1 MQSRIGKIKTVLKIV
16 FAASIIWWL
25 LENEKLDFSLI
36 TQSIERGHFWIV
48 LGLIAIQ
55 GILATVRWR
64 ALLEIYSKH
73 KLGLFSIIKISWI
86 GLFFNNFLPGAVT
99 GDFIKL
105 IYIRDLDKSLS
116 KTYLVTS
123 VLMDRIFGLV
133 GLLCIMGV
141 ASLLYYGEITSITP
155 QVKKLV
161 HFNLFLFTGAIFFL
175 AGLFAPARWQEKL
188 SQLAGQIPLVGKT
201 LSRVY
206 KQICT
211 IGKNKNVIAKSMLLS
226 ISSQLIC
233 CFAFYL
239 IGSPFY
245 PVDIP
250 LGYIFSLIPLG
261 LITVAIPVAP
271 AGIGLGHMAFE
282 QLFGLIEISG
292 GANYF
297 NLYFLCQALV
307 NSLGILPYILNRKQ
321 LPQNEL

>member
-1 MQSRIGKIKTVLKIV
+1 MKSKYGKIKTILKIA

-36 TQSIERGHFWIV
+36 PQAIEQRYFWIV

-55 GILATVRWR
+55 GILATFRWR
-64 ALLEIYSKH
+64 ALLKIHSRH
-73 KLGLFSIIKISWI
+73 KLGLFSVIKISWI

-105 IYIRDLDKSLS
+105 IYIRDLDRNLS

-123 VLMDRIFGLV
+123 VFMDRIFGLT
-133 GLLCIMGV
+133 GLLCIMGT
-141 ASLLYYGEITSITP
+141 ASLLYYSEITSITP
-155 QVKKLV
+155 QVKQLV
-161 HFNLFLFTGAIFFL
+161 HFNLFLFAGAIFFL
-175 AGLFAPARWQEKL
+175 LGLFIPPKWQEKL
-188 SQLAGQIPLVGKT
+188 SQLAGQIPFAGKT

-206 KQICT
+206 KQICA
-211 IGKNKNVIAKSMLLS
+211 IGKNKSIVAKSMALS

-233 CFAFYL
+233 CFAFYM
-239 IGSPFY
+239 IGRPFY

-250 LGYIFSLIPLG
+250 LGYILSLIPLG

-282 QLFGLIEISG
+282 QLFGLIEIPG

-307 NSLGILPYILNRKQ
+307 NSLGIFPYILNRKQ
-321 LPQNEL
+321 IPQNEL